1 MKLVLL
7 AAFALLTITSLPRP
21 AVALEDT
28 LSVSD
33 SVFYGPNAD
42 GPRSPGSF
50 GPRNGGDRV
59 RTRAFALQTTALAED
74 TRVLKF
80 RHLAVSAK

>member
-7 AAFALLTITSLPRP
+7 AALALLTITSLPRP

-50 GPRNGGDRV
+50 GAAQRGVTVFGRGPSHCR
-59 RTRAFALQTTALAED
+59 Q
-74 TRVLKF
+74 
-80 RHLAVSAK
+80 RHWPKTLVS

>member
-50 GPRNGGDRV
+50 GPRNGG
-59 RTRAFALQTTALAED
+59 
-74 TRVLKF
+74 
-80 RHLAVSAK
+80 

>member
-7 AAFALLTITSLPRP
+7 AALALLTITSLPRP

-33 SVFYGPNAD
+33 SVFYGPNSD
-42 GPRSPGSF
+42 TPRSPGDL
-50 GPRNGGDRV
+50 GRRHGG
-59 RTRAFALQTTALAED
+59 
-74 TRVLKF
+74 
-80 RHLAVSAK
+80 